1 MLYLYQENQTDVVKA
16 IISASQYL
24 DYLLINIDND
34 YFDHW

>member
-24 DYLLINIDND
+24 DYLINIDND